1 MRWQLVSEDIFF
13 LHSRFLYTSI
23 FCLLI
28 TSCCSFLYI
37 IHNSKYILLY
47 IKNKKNSVHT
57 SFCMSVHTC
66 ILVGAYNYI
75 FSAHACSFKSWELSR
90 KRQVVQDIYK
100 NILMSFIWVHTL
112 WKYVVNVFTHVQQNT
127 TIYYIKLLEE
137 VRSYTFSPTKKVTIN
152 TDSSMKPRY
161 SLSIM
166 LFFFCY
172 YFIYE
177 YFCFSDSI

>member
-137 VRSYTFSPTKKVTIN
+137 VRSYTFSPTKKSNNKHRFKYET
-152 TDSSMKPRY
+152 T
-161 SLSIM
+161 
-166 LFFFCY
+166 LFL
-172 YFIYE
+172 IYNALLLLLLLHIWI
-177 YFCFSDSI
+177 FLLLR